1 MEKRSLL
8 KVKYKGEDYY
18 GLDTFQNIIKYLGE
32 YCKAIY
38 VGRKEEIDQE

>member
-18 GLDTFQNIIKYLGE
+18 ILDTFKNIIKYLGE
-32 YCKAIY
+32 YRKAIY
-38 VGRKEEIDQE
+38 MGRKEEIDQE